1 MGGEERQFRY
11 SMRMQLELAMIR
23 LTFFSYFKWIEY
35 EEGKRAPEMVV
46 IMLDEFVFFFVVVV
60 VILVVIADVMMES
73 MTVFSVVVV
82 MAPSTSMARDCEEG
96 EDEMKVDELLSSSS
110 VNFVDSVAVVVGVVD
125 FSLMVNSSL
134 VHINLN
140 SR

>member
-1 MGGEERQFRY
+1 
-11 SMRMQLELAMIR
+11 
-23 LTFFSYFKWIEY
+23 
-35 EEGKRAPEMVV
+35 
-46 IMLDEFVFFFVVVV
+46 MLDEFVFFFVVVV

-110 VNFVDSVAVVVGVVD
+110 VNFVDSVAVVVVGVVD

>member
-11 SMRMQLELAMIR
+11 SMRMQLELAMTR
-23 LTFFSYFKWIEY
+23 LTFFSYFKWIEN
-35 EEGKRAPEMVV
+35 EVGKREPEMVV
-46 IMLDEFVFFFVVVV
+46 IMLDEFVFLVI
-60 VILVVIADVMMES
+60 VILVVAADVMMES
-73 MTVFSVVVV
+73 MAVFSVVVV

-96 EDEMKVDELLSSSS
+96 EEDGMKVDELLSSFPI
-110 VNFVDSVAVVVGVVD
+110 NFVDSVAVVVVGIVD